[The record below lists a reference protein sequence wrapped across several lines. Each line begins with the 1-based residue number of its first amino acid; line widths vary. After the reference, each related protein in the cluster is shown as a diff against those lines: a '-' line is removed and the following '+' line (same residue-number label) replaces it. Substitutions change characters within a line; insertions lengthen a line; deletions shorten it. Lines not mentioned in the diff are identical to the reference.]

1 MQYNK
6 TKYTV
11 TVNAHGNEYTAT
23 DGEKPLGKLA
33 LDDIEQKKIV
43 QVDNVFIPYH
53 AVMCATIEK
62 TTESVEKADSHCF
75 GGDEDMCAI
84 VGKAVVGTSIVCG

>member
-1 MQYNK
+1 MQYDKND
-6 TKYTV
+6 YTV

-43 QVDNVFIPYH
+43 QVDNVLVPFH
-53 AVMCATIEK
+53 AISCAVIEK

-75 GGDEDMCAI
+75 GGKDECAI
-84 VGKAVVGTSIVCG
+84 VGKAIVGTSVVCG